1 MWRYIYSD
9 ELYHHGIRGMKWGVR
24 RYQNKDGSLTPA
36 GRRRANKLKEEYTSL
51 TGKRLIRKPTPKA
64 KGSEEQINKHD
75 ELKKRDIK
83 KLSDTDLREKVNR
96 LETEKRAIQL
106 QNEMTSTGKRFVSKV
121 SKDVIIPS
129 AVEAGKRVLTDALTK
144 LGKKTLGLDPSA
156 QKDAYTELQK
166 EVKTLELK
174 KRKQQAKEWLDKNK
188 DRY

>member
-9 ELYHHGIRGMKWGVR
+9 ELYHYGVLGQKWGIR

-51 TGKRLIRKPTPKA
+51 TGKRLIRKPTPKV

-83 KLSDTDLREKVNR
+83 KLSDNDLREKVNR